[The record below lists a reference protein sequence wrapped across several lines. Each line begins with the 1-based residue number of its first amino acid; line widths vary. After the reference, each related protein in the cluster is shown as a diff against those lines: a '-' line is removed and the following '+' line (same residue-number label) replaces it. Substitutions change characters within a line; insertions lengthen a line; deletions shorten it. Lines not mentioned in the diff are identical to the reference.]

1 MSSIQIGILIFIG
14 YLMLYSIVDRI
25 CNSVEKCNYYYAVTE
40 LGKVDRNE
48 SSEHQEKEKTE
59 D

>member
-25 CNSVEKCNYYYAVTE
+25 CNSAEKCNYYYMVAE
-40 LGKVDRNE
+40 YGKVDGNE
-48 SSEHQEKEKTE
+48 SSENQEKEKTE